1 MKHDFRTQPDGNEAE
16 QFLTWLERE
25 TIDQF
30 QRTLGA
36 AEGTKAAIFL
46 YVNRAYEAHLPEE
59 QIAGLFGRCF
69 VRADRP
75 ESDEDEAFDLLELF
89 SEIAHATHGPTTAD
103 L

>member
-1 MKHDFRTQPDGNEAE
+1 MKHDFRDQPEGYEAE

-25 TIDQF
+25 TIEAF
-30 QRTLGA
+30 QRTRGDE
-36 AEGTKAAIFL
+36 EGTKAAIFL

-59 QIAGLFGRCF
+59 QIAGLFGTCF

-75 ESDEDEAFDLLELF
+75 ESEEDHAFDLLELF
-89 SEIAHATHGPTTAD
+89 SEVAHATHGPTAAD